1 MRVEAPQRGDLTFV
15 SQAIFR
21 ELWFSG
27 MTTTAPTDGPPVTAA
42 DEFTA
47 AWEAF
52 GLATRRARARLGH
65 EDGIALTPSQLHL
78 LEPLAAGEGLTVGR
92 LAEAAGVSAPT
103 ATRMLDGLER
113 RAVVTRSVHGDD
125 RRCVNVRLT
134 DSGSELVRRK
144 GAAVAARRAEL
155 FARLDPAEADQ
166 ATRLLSRLADLV
178 DEL

>member
-1 MRVEAPQRGDLTFV
+1 MVLET
-15 SQAIFR
+15 
-21 ELWFSG
+21 
-27 MTTTAPTDGPPVTAA
+27 MTTTAPTNRPTATTA

-52 GLATRRARARLGH
+52 GLATRRARARLGR

-78 LEPLAAGEGLTVGR
+78 LEPLAAGESLTVGR

-113 RAVVTRSVHGDD
+113 GDVVVRCAHGRD

-134 DSGSELVRRK
+134 ESGRELVRRK
-144 GAAVAARRAEL
+144 RAAVAAKRAEL
-155 FARLDPAEADQ
+155 FERLGAAEADE
-166 ATRLLSRLADLV
+166 ATRLLSRLAALV

>member
-1 MRVEAPQRGDLTFV
+1 M
-15 SQAIFR
+15 
-21 ELWFSG
+21 
-27 MTTTAPTDGPPVTAA
+27 TAPAPSDRLPPTTA

-52 GLATRRARARLGH
+52 GLATRRARARFGR
-65 EDGIALTPSQLHL
+65 DDDIPLTPSQLHL
-78 LEPLAAGEGLTVGR
+78 LEPLAEVVGEGLTVGR

-113 RAVVTRSVHGDD
+113 RGVVVRGAHDED

-134 DSGSELVRRK
+134 GSGSELVRRK
-144 GAAVAARRAEL
+144 RAAVAARRAEL
-155 FARLDPAEADQ
+155 FARLDPVEADQ
-166 ATRLLSRLADLV
+166 ATRLLNRLADLV

>member
-1 MRVEAPQRGDLTFV
+1 
-15 SQAIFR
+15 
-21 ELWFSG
+21 
-27 MTTTAPTDGPPVTAA
+27 MTTTAPADRSPATTAE
-42 DEFTA
+42 EFTA

-52 GLATRRARARLGH
+52 GLATRRARARLGR
-65 EDGIALTPSQLHL
+65 EDGIDLTASQLHL

-92 LAEAAGVSAPT
+92 LAEAAGVSPPT

-113 RAVVTRSVHGDD
+113 RAVVVRSAHGED

-134 DSGSELVRRK
+134 NSGSELVRRK
-144 GAAVAARRAEL
+144 RAAVAARRAEL
-155 FARLDPAEADQ
+155 FARLDPAEADE